1 MGWCVVSLLVWLWAA
16 SHMERGVDNME
27 VLEKVLDFMEE
38 HPCASAFALIAF
50 GVGYIIDERNK
61 KGDE

>member
-1 MGWCVVSLLVWLWAA
+1 
-16 SHMERGVDNME
+16 ME
-27 VLEKVLDFMEE
+27 LFEKVLDFMEE
-38 HPCASAFALIAF
+38 HPCASAFALIAL